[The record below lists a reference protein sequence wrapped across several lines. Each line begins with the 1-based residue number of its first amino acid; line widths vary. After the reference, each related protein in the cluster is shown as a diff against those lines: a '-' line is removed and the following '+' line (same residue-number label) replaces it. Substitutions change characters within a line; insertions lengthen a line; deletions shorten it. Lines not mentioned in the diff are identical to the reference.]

1 MLNSVFIAFVL
12 SVLTVA
18 AVSYLLGSISFSIL
32 FTRLFDHNTDIRS
45 LGSGNAGTTN
55 VLRSV
60 GVKAG
65 VLTLLCDFSK
75 GGVAVFAGREIFG
88 TLCAQTG
95 LPPYFQQYGAFL
107 AGLFCV
113 LGHIYPL
120 YFQFKGGKGI
130 SATAAVLALVDW
142 RVFLIGIGIFA
153 IVFAFTKIVSISS
166 ILGSVSFPISNL
178 LLTYFADYARGSSG
192 YCSLPVSYV
201 WITTAFAVLI
211 TFILVFKHRENIR
224 RLRNGTEKKLTIK
237 HSA

>member
-1 MLNSVFIAFVL
+1 MLNSVLIAFAL
-12 SVLTVA
+12 SALIVA
-18 AVSYLLGSISFSIL
+18 AVSYLLGSISFSII
-32 FTRLFDHNTDIRS
+32 FTRLLDHNTDIRS

-65 VLTLLCDFSK
+65 IFTLLCDFTK
-75 GGVAVFAGREIFG
+75 GAVSVFAGRAIFG

-95 LPPYFQQYGAFL
+95 LPSYFAQYGAFL

-130 SATAAVLALVDW
+130 SATAAILALVDW
-142 RVFLIGIGIFA
+142 RVFLIGIGIFC
-153 IVFAFTKIVSISS
+153 IVFAFTRIVSISS
-166 ILGSVSFPISNL
+166 ILGSLAFPIANFV
-178 LLTYFADYARGSSG
+178 LTYLIDYSGGSSG
-192 YCSLPVSYV
+192 YGPLPLSYV

-211 TFILVFKHRENIR
+211 AFILVFKHRENIR

-237 HSA
+237 HST